1 MTVAIPSGLSAQM
14 SFVDETVYGT
24 AVTTTRFYEFRDEG
38 LKQDID
44 RIESTAL
51 RAGTRVL
58 RSDRWSG
65 GKKSVG
71 GDVTFEL
78 ANKSFGLLLKHMFGG
93 VVSAQPASGTDPTV
107 WDHTFTP
114 GDLPTSLTGQ
124 VGRPDVGGTV
134 RPFTYAGLRISEWE
148 LSCAVGEIATIKTT
162 FVGQSEDTATALAS
176 ASYPASLALL
186 TFVNGTV
193 TIGGSAANIKSVSL
207 KGANGLAD
215 RYFLGSQLR
224 SQPLE
229 NALRKIDGKFDAE
242 FESLTAYNRYVN
254 GTEATV
260 VLLFQGATISTT
272 YKYQLQVT
280 MNCRFDGE
288 TPNISGPDIV
298 GLSMPYMVTDTGS
311 SSITAVYRTTDSAP

>member
-1 MTVAIPSGLSAQM
+1 MAIPSGLSAQIG
-14 SFVDETVYGT
+14 FVDESAYGT
-24 AVTTTRFYEFRDEG
+24 AVTVTRFYEFRDES
-38 LKQDID
+38 LKSDIS
-44 RIESTAL
+44 RIESSAL

-58 RSDRWSG
+58 RSDRWTP

-93 VVSAQPASGTDPTV
+93 VVTSQPSAGPDPTV
-107 WDHTFTP
+107 YDHTFTP
-114 GDLPTSLTGQ
+114 GDLPVSLTGQ

-134 RPFTYAGLRISEWE
+134 RPFTYGGLRVSDWE
-148 LSCAVGEIATIKTT
+148 LSCGIDEIATIKTS
-162 FVGQSEDTATALAS
+162 FVGQTEDTATALAT
-176 ASYPASLALL
+176 ASYPSTLSLL
-186 TFVNGTV
+186 TFVNGTLTV
-193 TIGGSAANIKSVSL
+193 GGGATNVKSISL
-207 KGANGLAD
+207 KGATGLAD

-229 NALRKIDGKFDAE
+229 NALRKYDGKMDLE

-254 GTEATV
+254 GTEASV

-272 YKYQLQVT
+272 FKYQLQIT

-288 TPNISGPDIV
+288 TPAISGPDIV
-298 GLSMPYMVTDTGS
+298 GLSMPFMVTDTGS
-311 SSITAVYRTTDSAP
+311 SSITAVYRTTDTTP